1 MSSILFHTLNEEP
14 LSIGGPERPHAA
26 LTAVQTTLSALGADV
41 PGGILALTQSG
52 IIPREALDLA
62 AVLGKSP
69 LESLEMWLNDPLGMA
84 TVTIE
89 GEASPVGHA
98 VLNTAAVAGPDPVA
112 FLARL
117 HGSVENRIWV
127 AAEDAV
133 WLAGV
138 LQEGR
143 ESGVLREDM
152 GWEAV
157 IERLSATSSPVVI
170 STSAGRTF
178 PGVEYDDEAEEVITP
193 DDPEAAWLASFEEVK
208 AQGWWQHLTPANLRE
223 PAYIPLTTFQD
234 ALEEKNPALATALR
248 GEAARTS
255 TPGGLG

>member
-1 MSSILFHTLNEEP
+1 MSNIQFHTLNEDP

-26 LTAVQTTLSALGADV
+26 LTAVQATLDVLGVDV

-62 AVLGKSP
+62 TLLGKSP
-69 LESLEMWLNDPLGMA
+69 RESLESWLSDPLGMA

-98 VLNTAAVAGPDPVA
+98 VLNTAVVAGPDPVA

-127 AAEDAV
+127 APEDAA

-138 LQEGR
+138 LREGR
-143 ESGVLREDM
+143 ESGVLRKYI

-157 IERLSATSSPVVI
+157 IGRLSATSSPVVI
-170 STSAGRTF
+170 STSVGRTF
-178 PGVEYDDEAEEVITP
+178 PGVEYDDETDEIIEPA
-193 DDPEAAWLASFEEVK
+193 DPQGAWLSSFEEVK
-208 AQGWWQHLTPANLRE
+208 AQGWWQHLTPNNLRE
-223 PAYIPLTTFQD
+223 PAYTPLTTFQD
-234 ALEEKNPALATALR
+234 ALEEKNPAFATALK
-248 GEAARTS
+248 GEKARMS
-255 TPGGLG
+255 SPGGLE